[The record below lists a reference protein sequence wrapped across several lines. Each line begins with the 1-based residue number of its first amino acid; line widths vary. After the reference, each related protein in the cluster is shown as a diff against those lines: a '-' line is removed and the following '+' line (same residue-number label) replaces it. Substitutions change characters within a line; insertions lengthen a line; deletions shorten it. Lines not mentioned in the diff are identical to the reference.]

1 MAKKT
6 QNYLPKR
13 IAGVKVPK
21 SVRKGPLGELIASP
35 EGPALIAEA
44 VMVARAEQIKSDV
57 KTKRNPPAVEAG
69 LT

>member
-6 QNYLPKR
+6 SYLPKK

-35 EGPALIAEA
+35 AGPALLAEA
-44 VMVARAEQIKSDV
+44 VMIARAKQIKEDAAS
-57 KTKRNPPAVEAG
+57 KRNPPAVEGG
-69 LT
+69 LA

>member
-6 QNYLPKR
+6 QTYLPKR

-35 EGPALIAEA
+35 TGPALLAEA
-44 VMVARAEQIKSDV
+44 VMIARAKQIKDDIAS
-57 KTKRNPPAVEAG
+57 KKNPPAVEAG